1 MVGSAAASS
10 RVRDMFSD
18 VAPSTPG
25 LVRLSAAARRAIETE
40 VVRTDANLETGGVL
54 LGHNLEAEILVSVAG
69 GPGPGAVHQARRF
82 DRDTH
87 YASKLADE
95 AWDRDRSQWIG
106 EWHTH
111 PTSSLMPSQVDLSTY
126 RTHLREGNVG
136 PGAFLSL
143 LVRSRGQ
150 NCTMVGW
157 AVTQSSLERIM
168 ILS

>member
-1 MVGSAAASS
+1 
-10 RVRDMFSD
+10 MFSD
-18 VAPSTPG
+18 LAAPAVG

-40 VVRTDANLETGGVL
+40 AVRADANLETGGVL
-54 LGHNLEAEILVSVAG
+54 LGHDLGAEILVSVAG

-82 DRDTH
+82 DRDTL

-95 AWDRDRSQWIG
+95 AWYRDRSQWIG

-111 PTSSLMPSQVDLSTY
+111 PTSSLMPSRMDLSTY
-126 RTHLREGNVG
+126 RAHLRQGNIG
-136 PGAFLSL
+136 PSAFLSL

-150 NCTMVGW
+150 NCSMVGW
-157 AVTQSSLERIM
+157 AVTQSSLERIT